1 MYSPTSWVIHKKHAV
16 KMQIPFVFLECRY
29 LLCRITTAAIQL
41 CICLMSVFVYP
52 TTSSTTASYDVRV
65 SGANGCCGHIDYVL
79 RELGGRVTSR
89 DCGTEGLQTTA
100 RSATRQ
106 PKRFSPFSIDLY

>member
-1 MYSPTSWVIHKKHAV
+1 
-16 KMQIPFVFLECRY
+16 MQIPFVFLECRY

-79 RELGGRVTSR
+79 RELLSTVAELRAEIAELK
-89 DCGTEGLQTTA
+89 DCKQLQDQQQDNPKGFHL
-100 RSATRQ
+100 SA
-106 PKRFSPFSIDLY
+106 